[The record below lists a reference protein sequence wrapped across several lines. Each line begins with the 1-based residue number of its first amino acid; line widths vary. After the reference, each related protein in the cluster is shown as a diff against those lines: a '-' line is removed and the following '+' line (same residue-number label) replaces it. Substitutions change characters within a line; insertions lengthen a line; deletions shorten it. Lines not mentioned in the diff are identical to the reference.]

1 MLQTRPSI
9 LYVATLTDPGVAL
22 RVGLALSGLQPTL
35 ASAMELVVS
44 STSWE
49 RAQEGYFLGTL

>member
-1 MLQTRPSI
+1 MRI
-9 LYVATLTDPGVAL
+9 
-22 RVGLALSGLQPTL
+22 GLALSGLQPTL

-49 RAQEGYFLGTL
+49 RAQEGHVLGSL